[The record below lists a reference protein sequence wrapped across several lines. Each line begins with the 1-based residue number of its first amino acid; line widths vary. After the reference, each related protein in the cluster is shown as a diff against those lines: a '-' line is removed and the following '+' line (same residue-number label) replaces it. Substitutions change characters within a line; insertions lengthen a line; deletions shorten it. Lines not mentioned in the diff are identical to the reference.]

1 MEESVPAVL
10 DNATT
15 APPVARFVP
24 PASFS
29 CIVISDVLT
38 PLAVIN
44 ADAAVIVD
52 VAVLGIPLETNVTV
66 SVSVMGLP
74 FKDPV
79 TVAVAGKIVDV
90 SVAEKVPSPLS
101 VSEESVPVVVDR
113 TGIQALVVKSFSAAS
128 FNCTMINDVLVPFAA
143 MDDGVAVMSVLLTEA
158 TLTLIDGPGKFTQGP
173 LVTDLR
179 IYVVAAVTGGS

>member
-10 DNATT
+10 DSPTT

-29 CIVISDVLT
+29 CIVMSDVLT
-38 PLAVIN
+38 PLAVID

-52 VAVLGIPLETNVTV
+52 VAVLGIPLETNVTI

-74 FKDPV
+74 FKDPEI
-79 TVAVAGKIVDV
+79 VAVAGETVDV

-101 VSEESVPVVVDR
+101 VSVESVPAVVDR
-113 TGIQALVVKSFSAAS
+113 SGVQALVVKSFSAAS
-128 FNCTMINDVLVPFAA
+128 FNCTMINAALVPFAA

-158 TLTLIDGPGKFTQGP
+158 TLNLIDGLGKFRHGP